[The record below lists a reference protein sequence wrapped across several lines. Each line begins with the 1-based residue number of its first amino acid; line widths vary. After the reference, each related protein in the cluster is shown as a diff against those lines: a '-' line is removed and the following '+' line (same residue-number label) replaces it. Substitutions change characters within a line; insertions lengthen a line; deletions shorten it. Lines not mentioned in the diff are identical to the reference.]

1 MILRN
6 EKNYLGK
13 CNEMSNAEK
22 DLVYFQRYR
31 HLKLI
36 LPFLWVV
43 SVTLKLFVIS
53 FLISST
59 SILCFETQN
68 VPVIHTS
75 YLYLS
80 GHRTEPT

>member
-53 FLISST
+53 F
-59 SILCFETQN
+59 
-68 VPVIHTS
+68 
-75 YLYLS
+75 
-80 GHRTEPT
+80 